1 MALCCCHPAHK
12 LFFSCP
18 VSVALSRPPRAPP
31 AALCSTAGRQVCFR
45 QVSHRGSSTPQGK
58 GPPSPGLFAPGARAV
73 LAPSAHADLV
83 PWRSAHRASIS
94 PGSALSGA
102 RVTTSWMPS
111 PLDKRGASHIT
122 KTCHGFSPLLLAWG
136 SLMSWYSSGKN
147 SQMDTFVRP
156 RLHGAALH
164 WDVH

>member
-1 MALCCCHPAHK
+1 MKWRSAAVILHT
-12 LFFSCP
+12 SCSSL
-18 VSVALSRPPRAPP
+18 VLSASHFLVPR
-31 AALCSTAGRQVCFR
+31 GRRQVCFR
-45 QVSHRGSSTPQGK
+45 QASHRGSSTPQGK

-122 KTCHGFSPLLLAWG
+122 KTCHRFSPLLLAWG

>member
-1 MALCCCHPAHK
+1 MSLCCCHPAHK

-31 AALCSTAGRQVCFR
+31 GLLPAGLPSRQLHPPGERPPVSWAVCT
-45 QVSHRGSSTPQGK
+45 RGQSCPC
-58 GPPSPGLFAPGARAV
+58 PECAR
-73 LAPSAHADLV
+73 LV
-83 PWRSAHRASIS
+83 PWCSAHRASIS

-122 KTCHGFSPLLLAWG
+122 KTCHRFSPLLLAWG
-136 SLMSWYSSGKN
+136 SLVSWYSSGKN